1 MTIAAILKH
10 KGSEVTTVA
19 PGDTVAAV
27 AATLTRHRI
36 GAAPV
41 VDADGALTGIVSER
55 DIVICLATHGARA
68 LEMAVSEIM
77 TGSPQ
82 VVALSTTE
90 AEAMEI
96 MTNGRFRHLPV
107 VAGGRMIGLISIG
120 DVVKARIM
128 AQETEVSSL
137 RAYVAGVG

>member
-10 KGSEVTTVA
+10 KGSQVTTVA
-19 PGDTVAAV
+19 LGATVAEV

-41 VDADGALTGIVSER
+41 VNVDGALSGIVSER

-68 LEMAVSEIM
+68 LEMTAAEIM

-82 VVALSTTE
+82 VVALATTE
-90 AEAMEI
+90 AEAMEM

-107 VAGGRMIGLISIG
+107 LAGDRMIGLISIG
-120 DVVKARIM
+120 DVVKARLM
-128 AQETEVSSL
+128 EQETEVTSL
-137 RAYVAGVG
+137 RAYVAGGG

>member
-41 VDADGALTGIVSER
+41 VDADGALAGIVSER

-82 VVALSTTE
+82 VAALSTTE